1 MAMVGYARVSTKDQE
16 TSLQL
21 DALLAAGVARVY
33 EEKASG
39 AALNRPVLREC
50 LDSLR
55 PGDVLVVWKIDRVA
69 RSLKQLISIIE
80 RLDAL
85 GVQIR
90 SLSEPLDTTSPLG
103 VFVLQSLGAIAQLE
117 RSMIRERSI
126 AGQVAAIRRGV
137 VWGGRRPSL
146 DAGARREALALRAA
160 GLTQVQVAERF
171 GVSRSTVS
179 RLEAPPKPRPFKR
192 RPVLGKY
199 LPVTVG

>member
-126 AGQVAAIRRGV
+126 AGLVAAHARGV
-137 VWGGRRPSL
+137 KLGRRKNATPPEVVERMRSL
-146 DAGARREALALRAA
+146 YATGRYTYPAIARE
-160 GLTQVQVAERF
+160 F
-171 GVSRSTVS
+171 GVHASTAKRLITGRSSR
-179 RLEAPPKPRPFKR
+179 PRM
-192 RPVLGKY
+192 PVLSKY
-199 LPVTVG
+199 LAVQT